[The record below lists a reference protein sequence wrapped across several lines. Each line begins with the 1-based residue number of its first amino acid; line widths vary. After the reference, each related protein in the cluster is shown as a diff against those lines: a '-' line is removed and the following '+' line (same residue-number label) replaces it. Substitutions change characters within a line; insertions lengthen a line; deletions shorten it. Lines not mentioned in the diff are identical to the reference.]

1 MILYIKALDIASF
14 TLLTKK
20 SSRTLDLEVQ
30 HADISTEHGAEIIQ
44 QERDAWVRAFEE
56 LLSEIKEENVD
67 DASFQLAN
75 RNDNN
80 NNNKRTERKRRVSEF
95 LG

>member
-1 MILYIKALDIASF
+1 M
-14 TLLTKK
+14 
-20 SSRTLDLEVQ
+20 DLEVQ

-56 LLSEIKEENVD
+56 LLYEIKEENVD
-67 DASFQLAN
+67 DAPFQLAN
-75 RNDNN
+75 GNNNNNN
-80 NNNKRTERKRRVSEF
+80 NNNKRSKRHRRVSEF